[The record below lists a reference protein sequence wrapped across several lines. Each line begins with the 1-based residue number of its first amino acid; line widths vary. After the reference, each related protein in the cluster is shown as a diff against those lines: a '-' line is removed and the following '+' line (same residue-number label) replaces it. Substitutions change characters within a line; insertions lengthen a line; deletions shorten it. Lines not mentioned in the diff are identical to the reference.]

1 MNERGFNVKS
11 KKKYI
16 FTAFLIFI
24 LLSSSALCFYSLRNY
39 KSTANNSSINIAQ
52 DNKAQQTPGN
62 SMRPGFNNTQPT
74 NNGAASGGQKN
85 GNQGSNQLKQNSSIN
100 QLNKNPGTSQ
110 QKQNPGQ
117 RQNNFMRSA
126 NGSGS
131 KFSPFLVAYSII
143 FFCLFAFFFY
153 YFIYKKENFP
163 IDNIKLFMIVL
174 FICGA
179 LLRISAALYFEGYS
193 GDISL
198 FKSWAQSAAKNLTQ
212 FYSNSKSSDYPPLY
226 IYILCI
232 TGKLANIQFLSKY
245 YILLLKL
252 PSIIADIASAYIIYR
267 LAIKH
272 ASLKASILLS
282 AFYLFNPAVF
292 INSTFWGQVDS
303 FFTLLVMLGIVFL
316 TDRKTILSAVFFALA
331 VLMKPQGIIYLPVL
345 FFEMV
350 RQKNVKT
357 FIKMA
362 LAALIAAAVVILP
375 FSLNNGVLWIFK
387 LYTSTVSEYPYASM
401 NAFNFYSLIGAN
413 LKNYTNTLFIFNYHT
428 YGMLFIVLITL
439 FSWFLYIK
447 GKSSLYAAAAA
458 LVQISGVFTF
468 SVGMHERYL
477 FPAVALSILAFIY
490 IKDIRFLITSI
501 GFSITSYIN
510 THAVLFE
517 ALNGN
522 TNFSSTSLCLIF
534 TSLLN
539 VILFCYLVK
548 MLIDIAARN
557 KKIQLD

>member
-1 MNERGFNVKS
+1 MRS

-16 FTAFLIFI
+16 LTASLILI
-24 LLSSSALCFYSLRNY
+24 LLSSSVLCIYSLRNY
-39 KSTANNSSINIAQ
+39 KSNANNSSINIAKG
-52 DNKAQQTPGN
+52 NKMQQMPGN
-62 SMRPGFNNTQPT
+62 SRQPGFNNNQPS
-74 NNGAASGGQKN
+74 NNEAASDGQKN
-85 GNQGSNQLKQNSSIN
+85 GNQGSNQPKPNSSLN
-100 QLNKNPGTSQ
+100 QQDKNSGTN
-110 QKQNPGQ
+110 QKRQNPGQ
-117 RQNNFMRSA
+117 GQNNFMHSA

-131 KFSPFLVAYSII
+131 NFAPFLVAYSII
-143 FFCLFAFFFY
+143 FFCLFAFLFY
-153 YFIYKKENFP
+153 YFIYKKENLP

-174 FICGA
+174 FICG
-179 LLRISAALYFEGYS
+179 LLFRISAAVSFEGYS

-198 FKSWAQSAAKNLTQ
+198 FKSWAQSAAKSLTQ

-226 IYILCI
+226 IYVLFIA
-232 TGKLANIQFLSKY
+232 GKLANIQFLSKY

-252 PSIIADIASAYIIYR
+252 PSIITDIAISYIICK
-267 LAIKH
+267 LAKKH
-272 ASLKASILLS
+272 VSLKASILLS

-303 FFTLLVMLGIVFL
+303 FFTLLVILGVVFL
-316 TDRKTILSAVFFALA
+316 SEKKTILSAVFFTLGM
-331 VLMKPQGIIYLPVL
+331 LMKPQGIIYLPVL

-362 LAALIAAAVVILP
+362 SAALITAAAVILP

-439 FSWFLYIK
+439 FSWLIYIK

-477 FPAVALSILAFIY
+477 FPAAALSILAFIY
-490 IKDIRFLITSI
+490 LKDIRLLIASI

-517 ALNGN
+517 ALNGS
-522 TNFSSTSLCLIF
+522 TSFSSGSLCLML

-548 MLIDIAARN
+548 MLIDIAVRN
-557 KKIQLD
+557 KKIQLN